1 MHGRLDHAAAIAAQ
15 RGGALRAFAGQNSE
29 GRFFTEETPWTVCV
43 HDGLQFAAP
52 VQQSDTAT
60 EERTPQ
66 REELPADF
74 AALSY
79 RYPYAEQTAF
89 PAKLTATQ
97 LKGRAIDEEISE
109 NTTLPPRLRNLC
121 KPKFL
126 AGKTALTGTERG
138 TALHLVMQDL
148 DFFCEPNEQSV
159 HAQIEAMRAQRKLTE
174 EQAKAAD
181 VYAIVRVPAERPCC
195 THPEKQTGRAR
206 VPLLSAPTRA
216 GLFLT

>member
-148 DFFCEPNEQSV
+148 DFSASQTS
-159 HAQIEAMRAQRKLTE
+159 RA
-174 EQAKAAD
+174 
-181 VYAIVRVPAERPCC
+181 C
-195 THPEKQTGRAR
+195 TRRSKRCAH
-206 VPLLSAPTRA
+206 SAS
-216 GLFLT
+216 